1 MIFEDKVT
9 RKSNLIEND
18 SLSAYNGW
26 AAQQN
31 DGVYEVM
38 YNFIK
43 EVKPKQILEI
53 GTALGGFTKFIA
65 HTCQVF
71 EFDTKIISVDIHEKG
86 WYDEIREMGVEL
98 NVENIFF
105 NEYTSTSDKYINFI
119 KQDGL
124 TIVFCDGGDKVK
136 EFNLLSDFIKV
147 GDIIMAHDFAV
158 DRNYFDQHIYKK
170 VWNWL
175 EITESDIKSACDR
188 NNLVDYNTEI
198 FHKVVWGVKQKV
210 K

>member
-1 MIFEDKVT
+1 
-9 RKSNLIEND
+9 
-18 SLSAYNGW
+18 
-26 AAQQN
+26 
-31 DGVYEVM
+31 
-38 YNFIK
+38 
-43 EVKPKQILEI
+43 
-53 GTALGGFTKFIA
+53 
-65 HTCQVF
+65 
-71 EFDTKIISVDIHEKG
+71 
-86 WYDEIREMGVEL
+86 MGVEL

-158 DRNYFDQHIYKK
+158 DRNYFDQYIYKK